1 MLHTPLDIRYRIV
14 SIVTYDETTRYDETA
29 GTARADA
36 DTDTAT
42 AAATAEL
49 MR

>member
-14 SIVTYDETTRYDETA
+14 SIAAYDETTRYDETA
-29 GTARADA
+29 RPAIAN
-36 DTDTAT
+36 TAT
-42 AAATAEL
+42 AAAAEL